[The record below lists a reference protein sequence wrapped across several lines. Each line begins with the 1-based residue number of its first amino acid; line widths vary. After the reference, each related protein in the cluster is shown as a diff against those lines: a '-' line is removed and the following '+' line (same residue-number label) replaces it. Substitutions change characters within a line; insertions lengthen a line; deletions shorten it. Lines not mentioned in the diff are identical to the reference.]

1 LQRLTNPEFE
11 ENVPIHRADI
21 RFRMSGSERTASEP
35 DPGRSEPAS
44 IRVAAAVV
52 VRRAETEGSPD
63 RILISHRFPN
73 AHLPDFW
80 EFPGGKLEP
89 GESSSDC
96 ARREVREETG
106 VEVRVLGLLT
116 RQRHTYPDRVVEI
129 DFHACAYDS
138 GVPVPVQCQAVRWVT
153 AEHLEIYPFPNANR
167 EVLAKLDES
176 GWIDQV
182 GE

>member
-1 LQRLTNPEFE
+1 
-11 ENVPIHRADI
+11 
-21 RFRMSGSERTASEP
+21 MSRSGRSVSEP
-35 DPGRSEPAS
+35 DPTGLEPAS

-52 VRRAETEGSPD
+52 VRAGAEGSPD
-63 RILISHRFPN
+63 RILISHRFPD

-116 RQRHTYPDRVVEI
+116 RQRHAYPDRVVDI

-153 AEHLEIYPFPNANR
+153 AEHLEVYPFPNANR

-176 GWIDQV
+176 GWIDRA